1 MLETGFCKI
10 KENTVSV
17 LVDGKE
23 TAYKAT
29 VEKNGM
35 CIEITEVPVN
45 AEIKV
50 VFENPIEES
59 LADLAQ
65 EAYAILEKAQIS
77 YNLKSD
83 LYEIIKEQQKGA
95 IATLAS
101 MELEPAMFGALC
113 EILTAEK

>member
-1 MLETGFCKI
+1 
-10 KENTVSV
+10 
-17 LVDGKE
+17 
-23 TAYKAT
+23 
-29 VEKNGM
+29 M

-101 MELEPAMFGALC
+101 MELESAMFGALC

>member
-1 MLETGFCKI
+1 
-10 KENTVSV
+10 
-17 LVDGKE
+17 
-23 TAYKAT
+23 
-29 VEKNGM
+29 M

-65 EAYAILEKAQIS
+65 EAYEILEKAQIS

-83 LYEIIKEQQKGA
+83 LYNLIKEQQKGA

>member
-1 MLETGFCKI
+1 M
-10 KENTVSV
+10 

-50 VFENPIEES
+50 VFENQIEES

-65 EAYAILEKAQIS
+65 EAYAILEKA
-77 YNLKSD
+77 D

>member
-1 MLETGFCKI
+1 MKI
-10 KENTVSV
+10 QLK
-17 LVDGKE
+17 
-23 TAYKAT
+23 
-29 VEKNGM
+29 
-35 CIEITEVPVN
+35 
-45 AEIKV
+45 KV
-50 VFENPIEES
+50 WQTI
-59 LADLAQ
+59 AQ

-113 EILTAEK
+113 EILTAENKREINCSRNIISKTGK

>member
-1 MLETGFCKI
+1 MCI
-10 KENTVSV
+10 R
-17 LVDGKE
+17 DR
-23 TAYKAT
+23 YKAT